1 MNARHRRHTVEEE
14 ARNREAALDRTI
26 EDSFPAS
33 DPPSSIPNPDDDE
46 RDPLDHVDERDGQQD
61 RADRRVVGRLTLAP
75 LIALSFVVTGVL
87 ILRTSRSR

>member
-1 MNARHRRHTVEEE
+1 MNARHRRYSVEEE

-46 RDPLDHVDERDGQQD
+46 RDSLDHVDERDGQQD
-61 RADRRVVGRLTLAP
+61 CADRRVVGPLTLAS
-75 LIALSFVVTGVL
+75 LIALSLVVTGVL
-87 ILRTSRSR
+87 ILRTSR

>member
-1 MNARHRRHTVEEE
+1 MNARHRRYSVEEE

-46 RDPLDHVDERDGQQD
+46 RDSLDHVDERDGQQD
-61 RADRRVVGRLTLAP
+61 RADRRVVGPLTLAS
-75 LIALSFVVTGVL
+75 LIALSLVVTGVL
-87 ILRTSRSR
+87 ILRTSR